1 MHTNTNN
8 NTDKLLKLD
17 FNENS
22 LGMSDS
28 AKQAILDSLDIGFR
42 YPDDQRAALISK
54 IAEINGVTESQV
66 SLGNGSS
73 ENIRAVVQMLQTKAL
88 KDGKQFQVVVPDP
101 TFAYAELY
109 ALSLGE
115 SVVKVPLTAENY
127 DLDFDNLQKAADEF
141 DGISLFYLCNPNNP
155 TATITATHKLKAW
168 INNAPANHYFLL
180 DQAYSEYITDPSFE
194 SGVEWI
200 KQELSANL
208 IVIRTF
214 SKLCALAA
222 MRMGYAIASPQ
233 TTASIEAFMSIDNT
247 NLSGAVA
254 VLATLDDEEFL
265 AHSLRTTNQSRQM
278 IEETLDELGLRY
290 LPSQANFIFHEVTGD
305 VKTYIDR
312 MREHG
317 IVVGREFPPIEGF
330 SRLTLGTPDEMAVF
344 IKVLKLFREKGWV

>member
-1 MHTNTNN
+1 MHTHN
-8 NTDKLLKLD
+8 LLELNS
-17 FNENS
+17 NENS

-115 SVVKVPLTAENY
+115 SVVKVPLIAENY

-233 TTASIEAFMSIDNT
+233 TTASIEP
-247 NLSGAVA
+247 LC
-254 VLATLDDEEFL
+254 
-265 AHSLRTTNQSRQM
+265 R
-278 IEETLDELGLRY
+278 
-290 LPSQANFIFHEVTGD
+290 
-305 VKTYIDR
+305 
-312 MREHG
+312 
-317 IVVGREFPPIEGF
+317 
-330 SRLTLGTPDEMAVF
+330 
-344 IKVLKLFREKGWV
+344 